1 MLLFRQRVLAHSLF
15 PSLLILSYLFLGIY
29 IPRSPTLYRGQYP
42 TYRGLYLGSLT
53 CISLPRPRGPVAL
66 ENRFITAGDRERSA
80 ARCRGEGADV
90 AAHALRENRS
100 LLATA
105 ATLLSLRRSSNL
117 ALLAMTHLALLA
129 TIIPPPWTGIA
140 GEPVHERGHRGRARV
155 RRDRVRDEPNAKKKK
170 KSFFIYFLFFISF
183 S

>member
-1 MLLFRQRVLAHSLF
+1 VVGY
-15 PSLLILSYLFLGIY
+15 LS
-29 IPRSPTLYRGQYP
+29 R
-42 TYRGLYLGSLT
+42 GSL
-53 CISLPRPRGPVAL
+53 PPHGPVAL

-117 ALLAMTHLALLA
+117 ALLAMIHLALLA

-155 RRDRVRDEPNAKKKK
+155 RRRDRLRDEPNAKKKI
-170 KSFFIYFLFFISF
+170 FFHLFSILYFFFLMYFISP
-183 S
+183 